1 MKNIRSIELKRARNR
16 EMQSDNELNLII
28 NVLLIEDNP
37 GDVRIIKELLGEAKE
52 LKFNLHSAENLL
64 KGLTYITESSFDI
77 ILLDLTLPDSSG
89 IETLKRML
97 EHDSKYPIIVLT
109 GTNDLQL
116 AIQAVKVGAQDYL
129 VKGQIEINQL
139 IRSIFHAIDRHK
151 MIKTIESLVDDL
163 QKNELRLRK
172 IIEENAD
179 SIIIVDKKGIVRF
192 INPIA
197 EKFFGRDK
205 NEFIGEKFGYTTGPE
220 DQEITIL
227 QLSGK
232 IAFAEINS
240 VEIDWEGESANLLTI
255 RDVSEH
261 RRSELQLQ
269 ESEKRYRDLFE
280 KSPYPILILNWSGV
294 VVDCNS
300 SLEHLLR
307 LNREEIINRDFKE
320 TPLVIPDY
328 DKVYSEILK
337 GNFPNPIELKY
348 LKTIK
353 DKNIWLKL
361 NFSSI
366 NIGDQALIH
375 VLIQDI
381 TQIKQSEQEVK
392 RLGQILQEMNAFIE
406 DAPLAIL
413 LVHTNGKILRANQK
427 ALNLFQIQ
435 IHDILNL
442 DIFDLFS
449 SKNIEI
455 IKKHYT
461 EEIYIFSGLTKIEI
475 TIERKD
481 GKKIDVEIT
490 STLITIADNIII
502 QSFFSDIT
510 DRKIYERNLQ
520 ELLDKLIT
528 SLEFKSKFL
537 ATMSHELRTPLNAI
551 IGFTSL
557 LLDRNYGPLNKD
569 QMEFLE
575 DVTSEAD
582 HLKRL
587 IDMILDFSLI
597 DMGKFELAIENFKL
611 LPILKEI
618 VSIVNHLFM
627 KKGLKMNLEGINEE
641 IYVKADPLRF
651 KQILYNLIDNAIKFT
666 EFGHIDFRCIAREDN
681 WEFQVEDTGIGIAED
696 DYDVVFREF
705 GRIGNSTVSGSGIGL
720 ALTKRIVEL
729 HGGEIWFESEVG
741 KGTIFSFTLPK

>member
-627 KKGLKMNLEGINEE
+627 KKGIKMNLEGINEE

-666 EFGHIDFRCIAREDN
+666 EFGHIDFRCIEREDN

>member
-16 EMQSDNELNLII
+16 EMQSDNELNQII

-232 IAFAEINS
+232 IAIAEINS
-240 VEIDWEGESANLLTI
+240 VEIDWEGEFANLLTI

-280 KSPYPILILNWSGV
+280 KSPYPILLLNRSGV

-300 SLEHLLR
+300 SLEQLLE
-307 LNREEIINRDFKE
+307 LNREEIVNRYYKE
-320 TPLVIPDY
+320 TPMVIPDY
-328 DKVYSEILK
+328 DKVYREILK
-337 GNFPNPIELKY
+337 GNFPNPIEIKY

-353 DKNIWLKL
+353 DKIIWLKL

-366 NIGDQALIH
+366 SIGDQALIH
-375 VLIQDI
+375 ILIQDI

-392 RLGQILQEMNAFIE
+392 RLGQILHEMNSLIE

-413 LVHTNGKILRANQK
+413 LVHTKGKILRANQK

-475 TIERKD
+475 TIQRKD
-481 GKKIDVEIT
+481 GKTIDVEIT
-490 STLITIADNIII
+490 STLIKIADNIII

-597 DMGKFELAIENFKL
+597 DMGKFELTIENFKL

-666 EFGHIDFRCIAREDN
+666 EFGHIDFRCIEREDN

>member
-627 KKGLKMNLEGINEE
+627 KKGIKMNLEGINEE

-705 GRIGNSTVSGSGIGL
+705 GRIGNSIVSGSGIGL